1 MRLLATWFGLG
12 WLLICS
18 PVFADGLFFRPNFPL
33 NVPVGQS
40 EQIVASPRQEALL
53 VRTDGQVQVT
63 LRTYFRAGPRDLAW
77 VIPVPH
83 APTKVEK
90 ADDAVFRDLD
100 ECSRPRF
107 FQIVNHGA
115 PSGGMGCGCGGA
127 GGPMSSESVPAGS
140 IRIEG
145 AGAAGIF
152 DYTVLSAD
160 NTGVLLRWL
169 ADRNYAVPDT
179 AEPVLRQYVDA
190 RWHWLAIRLRP
201 EDARAPVLAPHPI
214 RYTYDTSWYE
224 GRQITFPLV
233 ISRPA
238 ADAESEIVLYV
249 LDAQRCRFMCRN
261 WVNVEIGAGLK
272 LDSSAPSGTN
282 YEALFREA
290 VQGHAFVTEFAA
302 ELREPMRAGNLNSA
316 ALRTT
321 MGDRAGPMYLTRL
334 RTVISPDRMDRDV
347 VLVPADNTSDV
358 SGSHEVASNSR
369 RDDRGDMIC
378 TALIF
383 GLPLAG
389 CWLLRRKGSHGF
401 FAETSAART
410 PTTG

>member
-63 LRTYFRAGPRDLAW
+63 LRTCFRAGPRDLAW

-127 GGPMSSESVPAGS
+127 GGPMSSESVPTGS

-169 ADRNYAVPDT
+169 ADRQLRGSRHGRAGPP
-179 AEPVLRQYVDA
+179 PVR
-190 RWHWLAIRLRP
+190 RCPLA
-201 EDARAPVLAPHPI
+201 LAGNSPAAGGRSSAGLGAHPI
-214 RYTYDTSWYE
+214 RYTYDTSWYR
-224 GRQITFPLV
+224 GPADHLPACH
-233 ISRPA
+233 SRVRRPMLKA
-238 ADAESEIVLYV
+238 KSSFT
-249 LDAQRCRFMCRN
+249 CSMPS
-261 WVNVEIGAGLK
+261 GAG
-272 LDSSAPSGTN
+272 SCAGT
-282 YEALFREA
+282 
-290 VQGHAFVTEFAA
+290 G
-302 ELREPMRAGNLNSA
+302 
-316 ALRTT
+316 
-321 MGDRAGPMYLTRL
+321 
-334 RTVISPDRMDRDV
+334 
-347 VLVPADNTSDV
+347 
-358 SGSHEVASNSR
+358 
-369 RDDRGDMIC
+369 
-378 TALIF
+378 
-383 GLPLAG
+383 
-389 CWLLRRKGSHGF
+389 
-401 FAETSAART
+401 
-410 PTTG
+410 